1 MRVVPDVSF
10 TFRTTLRK
18 FGTFSHN
25 TASHHRRFKSYKHT
39 HKRARAVYKY
49 NASNVGLRPWGR
61 SHEQPQISAHCKGVV
76 QPLTGSIYEPIES
89 WSTGVSQFAS
99 DGLLADTGAQ
109 DLFSVASLTIAI
121 TFVAERFLWREDE
134 SLLWPCVGLSQLHIY
149 IFTVLGQ

>member
-18 FGTFSHN
+18 FGTFSLN

-76 QPLTGSIYEPIES
+76 QPLTGSIYEPMWI
-89 WSTGVSQFAS
+89 
-99 DGLLADTGAQ
+99 LKHRCK
-109 DLFSVASLTIAI
+109 SVCKRRPLSRYWDSRLIFGSKPDHCNHLRRGTFSLTRGW
-121 TFVAERFLWREDE
+121 VS
-134 SLLWPCVGLSQLHIY
+134 SL
-149 IFTVLGQ
+149 TVCWSFSATY